1 MTPAK
6 LRTISN
12 ASPKPFLRQ
21 GNTYNMTNTEKM
33 NRLKSIAKMIIDCTE
48 KSDPQM
54 PWMVQGTED
63 EFAQRANSQIADLLK
78 IANTL

>member
-1 MTPAK
+1 
-6 LRTISN
+6 
-12 ASPKPFLRQ
+12 
-21 GNTYNMTNTEKM
+21 MTNTEKM